1 MFVAFLEYNAY
12 LCPKIKLGMK
22 KWLLSIMAI
31 ATLYVAAQ
39 NPWQRA
45 IVNYSRQSYRSGNQ
59 NWQIGQSQEGWMYF
73 ANNNGLLE
81 YDGANWTTYS
91 LPGNAKVRSVLPV
104 GDTIYVGALGQF
116 GRFVRNT
123 KGRMIY
129 QQLSDEG
136 KQHGTVNIWNI
147 HQIGHDIYYQSDDAL
162 YINAG
167 TSRQDCHSG
176 IGYSAVVYNKLYVVS
191 SRGLFILIGGQLKKL
206 DGVDIAATSDIISL
220 LPYQGKLLL
229 VTLNKGLFLYSN
241 GQLHP
246 LKTAADNLLIGGHLS
261 CAAIKNDILAL
272 GTMQNGV
279 ILLHLKH
286 NTSEHLSIASGLQ
299 NKTII
304 TAAFDRDENLW
315 LGLDNGIDCIPLHS
329 PLRFLNSKHSP
340 IGSGNCSI
348 TYQGKL
354 YFGTNQGLYVM
365 DGQQIKFIDGT
376 GSQVLCLDTIGGQL
390 FCGGRQFFLN
400 INGNHTTHYDN
411 RGVWGIRA
419 LSHHPDVLLTSSY
432 WGLRLMRQSP
442 QGWQMAEE
450 VKGADMSAKTFYIE
464 EETNAVWVANKEK
477 GLYRLTLT
485 NDLKSIKSKKCYN
498 SSALPKGDNVY
509 IAKID
514 GEMVI
519 ASRQGLFRYD
529 ATHDQLAR
537 HTTLENRLGGA
548 VAYTYIQQSTDGCI
562 WYTCDGAMHV
572 NKDQVHHSYLN
583 DCLMVD
589 FENVSFTNR
598 HQAVIGT
605 EDGFA
610 LLENQQS
617 KDTTHIVQPYIRRI
631 VIGSNIDTLYYKA
644 MSPEIKWGNNSVR
657 FEYSANSY
665 DPIQTIMYSYWLEGS
680 NEKNWSSP
688 NRLHI
693 KEYTNLPEGQYIF
706 HVKAI
711 TSDGSKGGEAQF
723 EFTILPPW
731 YRSWWAYTLY
741 IISMLAAVYAIYHRI
756 MQSRQQLIQEKDE
769 QIENLEEEK
778 LEIELRARQDE
789 LVRSRMNV
797 VRKNEM
803 LQEIKKTAVSIN
815 NGLSEENLPAIKRRV
830 VRLIGQIDT
839 NIEHDEDLE
848 AFRNEFDCV
857 HHNFLRTLGERYP
870 QLSHKEK
877 MLCAYIRMN
886 LMSKEIAPLLNISI
900 RGVEIARYRI
910 RQKLALSQKDSLTD
924 FLQAL

>member
-1 MFVAFLEYNAY
+1 
-12 LCPKIKLGMK
+12 MK
-22 KWLLSIMAI
+22 KWILLLMAV
-31 ATLYVAAQ
+31 ATLQVTAQ

-45 IVNYSRQSYRSGNQ
+45 VVNYSRQTYHSGNQ
-59 NWQIGQSQEGWMYF
+59 NWQIGQSKEGWMYF

-81 YDGANWTTYS
+81 YDGTNWSTYP
-91 LPGNAKVRSVLPV
+91 LPGNTKVRSVLPA
-104 GDTIYVGALGQF
+104 GDTIYVGALGRF
-116 GRFVRNT
+116 GCFVRNN
-123 KGRMIY
+123 KGKMTY
-129 QQLSDEG
+129 QDLSG
-136 KQHGTVNIWNI
+136 KMSQKGQVNIWYI
-147 HQIGHDIYYQSDDAL
+147 HRIGNDVFFQSDNAF
-162 YINAG
+162 YINDYKTQLTCEPG
-167 TSRQDCHSG
+167 VH
-176 IGYSAVVYNKLYVVS
+176 YSAVVYNRLYITS
-191 SRGLFILIGGQLKKL
+191 YKGLSVLVGKKFVPLAGINIRETSNIVAILPWQ
-206 DGVDIAATSDIISL
+206 
-220 LPYQGKLLL
+220 QKLLL
-229 VTLNKGLFLYSN
+229 VTSNKGLFLYANNRLQPFSVAGN
-241 GQLHP
+241 KLPDGMQ
-246 LKTAADNLLIGGHLS
+246 LS
-261 CAAIKNDILAL
+261 CAALSGSILAL
-272 GTMQNGV
+272 GTLQDGV
-279 ILLHLKH
+279 ILLDLRA
-286 NTSEHLSIASGLQ
+286 NTIDKISTNNGLQ
-299 NKTII
+299 NKTVLS
-304 TAAFDRDENLW
+304 TAFDEDKNLW
-315 LGLDNGIDCIPLHS
+315 LALDNGLDCIQLHS
-329 PLRFLNSKHSP
+329 PLRFLNSRLSP

-365 DGQQIKFIDGT
+365 QDNHISFVEGT

-390 FCGGRQFFLN
+390 FCGGRQFFMN
-400 INGNHTTHYDN
+400 INGNRITHYDN
-411 RGVWGIRA
+411 RGVWGVRA
-419 LSHHPDVLLTSSY
+419 LNNHPEVLLTSSY
-432 WGLRLMRQSP
+432 WGLRLMKQSP
-442 QGWQMAEE
+442 QGWKMADEI
-450 VKGADMSAKTFYIE
+450 KGADISAKTFYIE
-464 EETNAVWVANKEK
+464 ELTDAIWVANKEK
-477 GLYRLTLT
+477 GLYRLTLS
-485 NDLKSIKSKKCYN
+485 NDLRSVKSKKCYN
-498 SSALPKGDNVY
+498 SASLPKGDNVY

-529 ATHDQLAR
+529 AVHDQLVR
-537 HTTLENRLGGA
+537 HITLEQQLGGQA
-548 VAYTYIQQSTDGCI
+548 AYTYIYQSPDGCI
-562 WYTCDGAMHV
+562 WYATDGAMHV
-572 NKDQVHHSYLN
+572 SKDHVHRSYLN
-583 DCLMVD
+583 DCLMED
-589 FENVSFTNR
+589 FESVSFTNR

-617 KDTTHIVQPYIRRI
+617 KDTTRLIQPYIRRI
-631 VIGSNIDTLYYKA
+631 VIGNNTDTLYYKA
-644 MSPEIKWGNNSVR
+644 ETPKIKWGNNSLR

-665 DPIQTIMYSYWLEGS
+665 DPTQTVRFSYWLKGS
-680 NEKNWSSP
+680 SEKEWSQP
-688 NRLHI
+688 TRLHI
-693 KEYTNLPEGQYIF
+693 KEYTNLPEGHYVF
-706 HVKAI
+706 YVKVI
-711 TSDGSKGGEAQF
+711 TSDGSKGGETCF

-741 IISMLAAVYAIYHRI
+741 IISILVAIYALYQRI
-756 MQSRQQLIQEKDE
+756 VQSRQRLIQEKDE

-848 AFRNEFDCV
+848 AFRNEFDSV
-857 HHNFLRTLGERYP
+857 HHNFLRSLGERYP